1 MKKFENFCN
10 SLDNLKDIYKYN
22 EPYDNV
28 ILTGLVALYSICF
41 EQSWKAM
48 KEVLAYD
55 GVAGA
60 ETGSPR
66 SIIKLAYSVGLI
78 NNDKVWLDALV
89 SRNNVAHSYNKDIA
103 IDIVRNTKAKYVD
116 MFDALKINIEK
127 EYIKESFVW

>member
-1 MKKFENFCN
+1 M
-10 SLDNLKDIYKYN
+10 S
-22 EPYDNV
+22 
-28 ILTGLVALYSICF
+28 
-41 EQSWKAM
+41 
-48 KEVLAYD
+48 
-55 GVAGA
+55 
-60 ETGSPR
+60 R